1 MKKNKKQVFALRI
14 LLGILIVCNMAVI
27 FLLSSQTSAQSS
39 ALSKK
44 ITAAIVRILP
54 EDYVEK
60 LLNNNRNDGNKTE
73 TSTTQKPNTEK
84 PKETT
89 PEKTKP
95 QETKPEGTKPEETT
109 PKETTPE
116 ETPPE
121 ETTPSK
127 EQKPQKPKEP
137 LTKEQEALV
146 RKSHTPIRKLAHM
159 LEFGSLAT
167 LALLFLI
174 TWPGK
179 LWWRY
184 AASLGFA
191 LVYAAT
197 DEFHQQF
204 IKGRGALFSD
214 VKIDFLGAFIACTIA
229 LVIVIIVRQ
238 CKKPASAQ
246 VPLAEKISALRA
258 WISKTFSRCSGFI
271 SKQISKL
278 KKIHPKKE
286 KEKEK

>member
-1 MKKNKKQVFALRI
+1 MKKNKKQMLALRI

-89 PEKTKP
+89 PEETKP

-127 EQKPQKPKEP
+127 EQKPQNPKEP
-137 LTKEQEALV
+137 LTKEQEALA

-159 LEFGSLAT
+159 LEFGALAT
-167 LALLFLI
+167 LAFLFLV
-174 TWPGK
+174 TWRGN
-179 LWWRY
+179 LLWRY

-191 LVYAAT
+191 FLYAAT

-204 IKGRGALFSD
+204 SKGRGALFSD
-214 VKIDFLGAFIACTIA
+214 VIIDFYGALIACTVA
-229 LVIVIIVRQ
+229 LIVVIVVRRIQ
-238 CKKPASAQ
+238 TPKNERLSI
-246 VPLAEKISALRA
+246 AEELSLCFTRVSKI
-258 WISKTFSRCSGFI
+258 FSRCREFV

-278 KKIHPKKE
+278 SKIHHKKE
-286 KEKEK
+286 REK

>member
-1 MKKNKKQVFALRI
+1 MIKNKKQMLALRI
-14 LLGILIVCNMAVI
+14 LLGVLIVCNMAVI

-44 ITAAIVRILP
+44 ITVAIVRILP

-60 LLNNNRNDGNKTE
+60 LLNNNRNDGNKIE

-89 PEKTKP
+89 PEETKP
-95 QETKPEGTKPEETT
+95 QETKPEGTK
-109 PKETTPE
+109 
-116 ETPPE
+116 PE

-137 LTKEQEALV
+137 LTKEQEALA
-146 RKSHTPIRKLAHM
+146 RKSHTPIRKLAHT

-167 LALLFLI
+167 LVLLFLI

-238 CKKPASAQ
+238 CKKSASAQ

-271 SKQISKL
+271 SKQIAKL

>member
-1 MKKNKKQVFALRI
+1 MTKKEKRALVWRI

-73 TSTTQKPNTEK
+73 TSTTQKPNAEK

-89 PEKTKP
+89 PEETKP
-95 QETKPEGTKPEETT
+95 QETKPEGTK
-109 PKETTPE
+109 
-116 ETPPE
+116 PE

-137 LTKEQEALV
+137 LTKEQEALA

-258 WISKTFSRCSGFI
+258 WISKTFSRCFGFL